1 MAIKKCSHI
10 FYFRFLPKEELTVW
24 SSTTFRVPQFLRR
37 LRQRQRQESII
48 DTFWLQFSGLLC
60 GQLRSL
66 CCEFCSRQ
74 LRPCPCIHVRKWSRR
89 IVYLPLSPA
98 SAQSSAQ
105 EERNPWVQFVCD
117 STHLPIIGYS
127 SIRSSRRPGIGR
139 RNLLHSSKSSAS
151 SRFHFQSTLLK
162 KEMDNELTI
171 FFSSD
176 LEEHS
181 HHKKLKK
188 KSDLLSSNGSV
199 RRYSARIRRCGGQ
212 FFFCLYWVI
221 DWELLIAVIIF

>member
-1 MAIKKCSHI
+1 MAIKQCSHI

-98 SAQSSAQ
+98 SAQWILCARRKESLNAITNYSAQ
-105 EERNPWVQFVCD
+105 
-117 STHLPIIGYS
+117 SPIIAYS

-151 SRFHFQSTLLK
+151 SRFHFHSTLLK
-162 KEMDNELTI
+162 KEMDNDLTI
-171 FFSSD
+171 VFFIRSRRTFSSQ
-176 LEEHS
+176 EI
-181 HHKKLKK
+181 KKEM
-188 KSDLLSSNGSV
+188 GSFIQQ
-199 RRYSARIRRCGGQ
+199 RLGS
-212 FFFCLYWVI
+212 
-221 DWELLIAVIIF
+221 EIFG

>member
-60 GQLRSL
+60 SQLRSL

-89 IVYLPLSPA
+89 IVYLPLLPA
-98 SAQSSAQ
+98 SAQWILCTRRKESL
-105 EERNPWVQFVCD
+105 NPI
-117 STHLPIIGYS
+117 TNY
-127 SIRSSRRPGIGR
+127 R
-139 RNLLHSSKSSAS
+139 
-151 SRFHFQSTLLK
+151 
-162 KEMDNELTI
+162 
-171 FFSSD
+171 
-176 LEEHS
+176 
-181 HHKKLKK
+181 
-188 KSDLLSSNGSV
+188 
-199 RRYSARIRRCGGQ
+199 
-212 FFFCLYWVI
+212 
-221 DWELLIAVIIF
+221 LLIAPLIKTSRDWTEKSHSYTPASPRLRQGFICSLLYLKRKWTMN